1 MVEITPRVNY
11 NHAVSTARILGP
23 FVLAL
28 LCPLMM
34 GGACEKKTN
43 KPPDSGALTALDRTG
58 SATALDT
65 TPLKDVDISKLDKD
79 RTAMFY
85 RLIGTLKSPCGKG
98 ENLRKSYTSDTSCK
112 RAPFAVK
119 LVLSM
124 LEDEFPEDKARDDYM
139 AKYENIKTYKLDTS
153 KAPTFGRSDALAR
166 IAEFY
171 DYACGHCKEFKPVLD
186 AVMAKYEGKISVSFM
201 MFPLGHWPESKSAAQ
216 ASLAAHAQGKFKEM
230 HTMLFSKGTAH
241 AKADVMGY
249 AKEIGLDM
257 PKFEQAY
264 DAAGL
269 HVEADK
275 KIGGEAG
282 VDSTPAIYFNERKYT
297 GPLAPKY
304 FGLWIEEELGVN

>member
-1 MVEITPRVNY
+1 VNY
-11 NHAVSTARILGP
+11 NHAVATARILGP

-43 KPPDSGALTALDRTG
+43 KPPDTGAINAMDRQGSGATAV
-58 SATALDT
+58 DT
-65 TPLKDVDISKLDKD
+65 TPLPDVDLGKLDKD

-85 RLIGTLKSPCGKG
+85 RLVNTLKSPCGKG
-98 ENLRKSYTSDTSCK
+98 ESLRVSYTKDTSCK

-119 LVLSM
+119 LLVSM
-124 LEDEFPEDKARDDYM
+124 LEDEFPEDKAREDYIQ
-139 AKYENIKTYKLDTS
+139 KYENIKTVKLDTS
-153 KAPTFGRSDALAR
+153 KAPTFGPTDALAR
-166 IAEFY
+166 IVEFF
-171 DYACGHCKEFKPVLD
+171 DYACGHCRDFKKVLD
-186 AVMAKYEGKISVSFM
+186 AVMAKYEGKIAVSFM

-230 HTMLFSKGTAH
+230 HQTLFVKAPAH

-249 AKEIGLDM
+249 AKDLGLDLA
-257 PKFEQAY
+257 KFEQAY
-264 DAAGL
+264 DAAGP

-275 KIGGEAG
+275 KQGNEAG

-297 GPLAPKY
+297 GPQAPKY